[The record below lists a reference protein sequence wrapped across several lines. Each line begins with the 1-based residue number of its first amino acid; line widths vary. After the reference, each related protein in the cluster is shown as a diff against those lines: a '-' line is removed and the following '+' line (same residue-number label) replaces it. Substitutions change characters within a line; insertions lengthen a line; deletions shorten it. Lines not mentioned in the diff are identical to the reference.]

1 MNSETPELQQA
12 RNRIR
17 QFEEHRN
24 RSILRDLELSLQAL
38 EYLAVYGRSA
48 GHPIA
53 AIKHNRQRS
62 GHRGSRKATSQL
74 IKRESQ
80 LKEINQKIVG
90 WIEEN
95 YGLEKRA

>member
-1 MNSETPELQQA
+1 MNSGTPELQQL

-38 EYLAVYGRSA
+38 EYLAAYGRSA
-48 GHPIA
+48 GHPITA
-53 AIKHNRQRS
+53 LKQYRHRS
-62 GHRGSRKATSQL
+62 GHRGSRKATAQL
-74 IKRESQ
+74 IKRERE
-80 LKEINQKIVG
+80 LKEINLKIVG

-95 YGLEKRA
+95 YCQEKMA